1 MSDADIV
8 VIGCGVMGAATAR
21 SLARAGREVVLLE
34 QFELGHERGSS
45 HGTSRIFRL
54 SYPDPMYV
62 RMAQEALLRWHD
74 LESET
79 GKEVLTTVGGIDSGA
94 GAEANARAL
103 EACGVSFEL
112 LELGEAASRWPS
124 INFPEGPFVFQADAG
139 FVAADRAID
148 AFVASA
154 RSAGAEIRE
163 QCKVTGLRETRNG
176 VEVSTADDYLTAGTV
191 VVTAGAWVRN
201 FVDIPVWPTRE
212 TVAYFALG
220 DAELLPVF
228 IEWAPE
234 AFYALPAPGLGL
246 KTGRHQS
253 GPKTDPDEE
262 GTPDEDTISSLE
274 KLVEERYPASG
285 ALKHSETC
293 LYTNTADE
301 SFILERRGSIVIGS
315 ACSGHGFKFA
325 PEIGAR
331 LAKLA
336 TE

>member
-1 MSDADIV
+1 
-8 VIGCGVMGAATAR
+8 MGAATAWN
-21 SLARAGREVVLLE
+21 LARAGREVVLTE
-34 QFELGHERGSS
+34 QFEVGHERGSS

-62 RMAQEALLRWHD
+62 RMAQAALPRWRELEA
-74 LESET
+74 ET
-79 GKEVLTTVGGIDSGA
+79 GRQLLINVGGIDAGA
-94 GAEANARAL
+94 GAAANARAL
-103 EACGVSFEL
+103 ESCGVPFDEL
-112 LELGEAASRWPS
+112 DRSEARSRWPS
-124 INFPEGPFVFQADAG
+124 INFPEGPLVFQADAG
-139 FVAADRAID
+139 FVAADDAVD
-148 AFVASA
+148 AFVGSA
-154 RSAGAEIRE
+154 RAAGAEVRE
-163 QCKVTGLRETRNG
+163 RYKVTTLTDRGKE
-176 VEVSTADDYLTAGTV
+176 VEVRTVGDSLTARTV

-228 IEWAPE
+228 IEWGHE

-246 KTGRHQS
+246 KAGRHQS
-253 GPKTDPDEE
+253 GPKTNPDDE
-262 GTPDEDTISSLE
+262 GTPDEATISSLE

-301 SFILERRGSIVIGS
+301 SFILERRGSIVVGS

-331 LAKLA
+331 LARLA
-336 TE
+336 VE